1 MIETTDLLEI
11 LHEIEF
17 ITDINGC
24 FFISVEDN
32 SLIES
37 TIPFNIRKEILWEIC
52 VLRDTFQQFANEIK
66 HGTLSELM
74 LEGDKGYIFLFSI
87 PPHLVLLAMASYETN
102 ISYLKLAMID
112 ILKRIRERIKE
123 LGDDVLKIPAKEF
136 GVLGEKIA
144 VSKKVVTPILSKPTP
159 VVVEPPKPTPVV
171 VEPPKP
177 TPVVVESSKP
187 TPVAVES
194 SKPTPVASIA
204 KHLKEELDL
213 EAMIS
218 SIKTKELIEKYRTIK
233 KIFDRLKQEI
243 KMLTGVE
250 CSKILNLLKESILE
264 NIGTSLALFDLSRNS
279 ADLSKIHDK
288 LPLEEIKKYQN
299 KIDNW
304 SNRIVKL

>member
-171 VEPPKP
+171 VE
-177 TPVVVESSKP
+177 SSKP

-218 SIKTKELIEKYRTIK
+218 SIKTKELTEKYKTIK
-233 KIFDRLKQEI
+233 KIFDVLKQEI

-250 CSKILNLLKESILE
+250 CSKILNLLKEAILE

-279 ADLSKIHDK
+279 AGLSKIHDK